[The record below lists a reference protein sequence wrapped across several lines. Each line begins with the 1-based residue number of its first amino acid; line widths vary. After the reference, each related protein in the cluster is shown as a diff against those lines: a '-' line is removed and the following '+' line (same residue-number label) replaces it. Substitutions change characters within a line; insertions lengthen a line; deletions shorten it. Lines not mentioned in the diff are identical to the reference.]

1 MVPFSNVVVGI
12 DFSETST
19 DALEA
24 ALELVAPR
32 HGRVHLLYVVP
43 DALRSPW
50 NVEGAGFD
58 LHGLQRQWIEGGEER
73 LAAFAAERKLDPRL
87 GSTAVAVG
95 HPADEL
101 LRHAAAKQANAIVL
115 GAHGHGA
122 VRRFVLGS
130 VADRVARGAPCPVMV
145 VPHRTARLT
154 PFEAKAAAGV
164 GGD

>member
-1 MVPFSNVVVGI
+1 MVPFYSVVVGI

-24 ALELVAPR
+24 ALELVTPR
-32 HGRVHLLYVVP
+32 HGRAHLLYVVP

-58 LHGLQRQWIEGGEER
+58 LHGLQRQWIESGEQR
-73 LAAFAAERKLDPRL
+73 LAAFAAERKLDPRI
-87 GSTAVAVG
+87 GSVTVAVG
-95 HPADEL
+95 NPADEL
-101 LRHAAAKQANAIVL
+101 LAHAAAKQADAIVL
-115 GAHGHGA
+115 GSHGHGA

-130 VADRVARGAPCPVMV
+130 VADRVTRGAPCPVMV
-145 VPHRTARLT
+145 VPHRTVRLT
-154 PFEAKAAAGV
+154 SYEVKAAAGV